1 VKLGLHV
8 SSFTW
13 PGGSAEIGPTL
24 ARIATDAEDAGFHR
38 ISVMDHVW
46 QISMNGQEDEPMLEA
61 YTTLGFLASQT
72 RRLELLAM
80 VTAATYRAPGL
91 LAKAVT
97 TLDVLSGG
105 RAWLGIGAGWNGEEA
120 TGLGLSY
127 APIGARF
134 ERLEEAIQ
142 ICLQMW
148 SPDAT
153 PYVGRHYT
161 LASTLNS
168 PQPVS
173 APRPRILIGGAG
185 ERKTLRLVARYADAC
200 NIFGGPDAVRKL
212 AVLREHCAREN
223 RDYASI
229 EKTALAPLDL
239 DGEGGA
245 SGLLDRLRSL
255 HDAGFDTVHGVIRDV
270 AAAGALEK
278 FGADLIPEVSS
289 WS

>member
-1 VKLGLHV
+1 MKLGLHV
-8 SSFTW
+8 NTFTW
-13 PGGSAEIGPTL
+13 PGGDAEIGRTL
-24 ARIATDAEDAGFHR
+24 ARVAAEAEDAGFQR

-61 YTTLGFLASQT
+61 YTTLGFLAHGT
-72 RRLELLAM
+72 TRLELLAM

-127 APIGARF
+127 GGTSERF
-134 ERLEEAIQ
+134 QRLEEVLQ

-148 SPDAT
+148 GPDRSP
-153 PYVGRHYT
+153 YLGRHYA

-168 PQPVS
+168 PGPVS
-173 APRPRILIGGAG
+173 KPRPRIMIGGAG
-185 ERKTLRLVARYADAC
+185 EQRTLRLVAKYADAC
-200 NIFGGPDAVRKL
+200 NIFGGPDAARKL
-212 AVLREHCAREN
+212 AVLREHCEREE

-229 EKTALAPLDL
+229 EKTAIAPLGL
-239 DGEGGA
+239 ADGGTE
-245 SGLLDRLRSL
+245 GLLKRLRVL
-255 HDAGFDTVHGVIRDV
+255 HEMGFEAVHGHVGGVATTDALQRIGAEVIT
-270 AAAGALEK
+270 E
-278 FGADLIPEVSS
+278 IES
-289 WS
+289 W